1 MAIDP
6 ATAKALAT
14 VATKVIT
21 DSETR
26 KKVLLII
33 LAPVIGLLLLLAMI
47 LQILTMPFATLGA
60 AFSGDELAY
69 VQNMRADTDYTQLIR
84 KDDQNYRE
92 SYGQS
97 FEGVILSAGS
107 TEVVYYNQLDSRW
120 ADILYGKSG
129 TIGESGCGPTAL
141 AMIVSTLT
149 GTYHDPVEM
158 SEWSVAHGYRCE
170 GNGSYHSIIPDGARA
185 FGLKAEGASAK
196 DAAKI
201 AEALALGK
209 LVGVIMSKGHFTSS
223 GHFIVLRGITETGKI
238 LVADPVSKRRSEQ
251 EWDFEIILNEAQKGA
266 GAGGLSGLYPNE
278 KGSGFPVAFLT

>member
-266 GAGGLSGLYPNE
+266 GAGGPFWIISQ
-278 KGSGFPVAFLT
+278 

>member
-14 VATKVIT
+14 ITSKVVT
-21 DSETR
+21 DSEAR
-26 KKVLLII
+26 KKLLLII
-33 LAPVIGLLLLLAMI
+33 LAPTIGLLLLIAMI
-47 LQILTMPFATLGA
+47 LQILTMPFAMLGG
-60 AFSGDELAY
+60 AFAGDELAV
-69 VQNMRADTDYTQLIR
+69 VQGIRADADYTQLI
-84 KDDQNYRE
+84 DENDENYQE

-97 FEGVILSAGS
+97 YEGLILTHGS

-120 ADILYGKSG
+120 ADIMYGTSG
-129 TIGESGCGPTAL
+129 TIGQSGCGPTAL
-141 AMIVSTLT
+141 SIIVSTLI
-149 GTYHDPVEM
+149 GTHCDPVEM

-185 FGLKAEGASAK
+185 FGLKVEGATSK

-201 AEALALGK
+201 AEALADGK

-238 LVADPVSKRRSEQ
+238 LIADPASKRKSEQ
-251 EWDFEIILNEAQKGA
+251 EWDFDIILNESRKGA
-266 GAGGLSGLYPNE
+266 GAGGPFWIISR
-278 KGSGFPVAFLT
+278 

>member
-6 ATAKALAT
+6 STAKALAT
-14 VATKVIT
+14 VATKVVT

-33 LAPVIGLLLLLAMI
+33 LAPVIGLLLLIAMI
-47 LQILTMPFATLGA
+47 LQILTMPFAMLGE

-69 VQNMRADTDYTQLIR
+69 VHNMRADTAYTQLIS
-84 KDDQNYRE
+84 KDDENYKE

-97 FEGVILSAGS
+97 YEGVILSYGS

-120 ADILYGKSG
+120 ADILYGTSS
-129 TIGESGCGPTAL
+129 TIGEAGCGPTAL

-149 GTYHDPVEM
+149 GTHHDPVEM
-158 SEWSVAHGYRCE
+158 SEWSVTHGYRCE

-185 FGLKAEGASAK
+185 FGLKVEGATSK

-201 AEALALGK
+201 AEALAGGK

-238 LVADPVSKRRSEQ
+238 LIADPASKRKSEQ
-251 EWDFEIILNEAQKGA
+251 EWDFDIILNEARKGA
-266 GAGGLSGLYPNE
+266 GAGGPFWIISR
-278 KGSGFPVAFLT
+278 